1 MDSNNLG
8 IINNLQFVMLAKLEL
23 VLDIEQIRLIF
34 QVSGE
39 ITEESDTL
47 KRHAG
52 GDKKEQICNF

>member
-8 IINNLQFVMLAKLEL
+8 IINNLQFVMLVKLEL

-47 KRHAG
+47 NRHAG
-52 GDKKEQICNF
+52 GGG